1 MSFKPQ
7 SFAGR
12 VRYAA
17 DLIAS
22 GARPC
27 RAFDSCFENYD
38 GDAIAAALI
47 REAATNRDLAQNLGR
62 YINRARAQ
70 EATDRRQ
77 HLSDEAL
84 KREAER
90 LRREGRTEASTAPP
104 RNVQLALL

>member
-7 SFAGR
+7 SFAAR

-47 REAATNRDLAQNLGR
+47 RQAATNRDLEHNLGR
-62 YINRARAQ
+62 YFNRARAE
-70 EATDRRQ
+70 EAAEQWQ
-77 HLSDEAL
+77 HLSDEEL
-84 KREAER
+84 KRLAAR
-90 LRREGRTEASTAPP
+90 LRREGRAEAETKPP
-104 RNVQLALL
+104 RNVQLGLW

>member
-1 MSFKPQ
+1 MSFRPQ
-7 SFAGR
+7 SFAAR

-38 GDAIAAALI
+38 SDALAAALI

-62 YINRARAQ
+62 YINRARAE
-70 EATDRRQ
+70 EAAERWQ
-77 HLSDEAL
+77 HLSDEEL
-84 KREAER
+84 KRLAAR
-90 LRREGRTEASTAPP
+90 LRREGRTEASTKER
-104 RNVQLALL
+104 RNVQLGLL